1 MVIPAL
7 NAADTIGAQLEALAV
22 QSWSEPWEVVVVDNG
37 STDGTKAVVE
47 AYAGR
52 LPRLRVVTAPE
63 RGQAKALNVGVRE
76 ADAEAV
82 AFCDADDEVAP
93 GWVAAM
99 GEALAER
106 PVVGCRADAV
116 KLNEPWQRAARAA
129 QPGGRLATV
138 LFLPNVPYAGS
149 GGLGVQRATHELLGG
164 FDEAMSAL
172 FDVDYCIRAYREGLE
187 LRFVDEAVIHYRYRD
202 TWRGIFDQARSY
214 GRLNAY
220 LQRKHADLV
229 DAPGIVRWLLG
240 GLKPIVR
247 ALPGLRRR
255 SGRAKLA
262 WLLGWQ
268 LGRYAGSVRYRV
280 LAL

>member
-1 MVIPAL
+1 VVIPAL

-22 QSWSEPWEVVVVDNG
+22 QTWSEPWEAVIVDNG
-37 STDGTKAVVE
+37 STDDTRAVAE
-47 AYAGR
+47 AYADR
-52 LPRLRVVTAPE
+52 LPTLRVVTAPE
-63 RGQAKALNVGVRE
+63 RGQAKALNVGVR
-76 ADAEAV
+76 AARAEAV

-99 GEALAER
+99 GEALAQH
-106 PVVGCRADAV
+106 PIVGCKSDAA
-116 KLNEPWQRAARAA
+116 KLNEPWQRAARAT
-129 QPGGRLATV
+129 QPAGRLATV

-149 GGLGVQRATHELLGG
+149 GGLGVRRETHARLGG
-164 FDEAMSAL
+164 FDESMPVL
-172 FDVDYCIRAYREGLE
+172 FDVDYCIRAYRDGLE
-187 LRFVDEAVIHYRYRD
+187 LRLVDDAVIHYRYRD

-220 LQRKHADLV
+220 LQHKHADLV
-229 DAPGIVRWLLG
+229 RAPGTLRWLLG

-247 ALPGLRRR
+247 SLPGLGRR